1 MQRLG
6 SAGINGVERIF
17 TTTIY
22 DSIAVWHLDAFER
35 GVESVQIFCLDLMAN
50 TVNMKT
56 NHHNMK
62 QKHHNIITET
72 AQPLKSDIRV
82 TSRIG
87 GLV

>member
-35 GVESVQIFCLDLMAN
+35 GLESVQIFCFDLMAN
-50 TVNMKT
+50 TVKMETKL
-56 NHHNMK
+56 HNMK
-62 QKHHNIITET
+62 QKQHSH
-72 AQPLKSDIRV
+72 
-82 TSRIG
+82 
-87 GLV
+87 

>member
-6 SAGINGVERIF
+6 SAGINAVERIF
-17 TTTIY
+17 TTTVD

-35 GVESVQIFCLDLMAN
+35 GLESVQIFLFGFDGQHSQYEDQPSQHEA
-50 TVNMKT
+50 
-56 NHHNMK
+56 
-62 QKHHNIITET
+62 ET
-72 AQPLKSDIRV
+72 AQPLKPDVGV

>member
-22 DSIAVWHLDAFER
+22 YSIAVWHLDAFER
-35 GVESVQIFCLDLMAN
+35 GCNVKCPDSLFGFDGQHSQYEDQPSQHES
-50 TVNMKT
+50 
-56 NHHNMK
+56 
-62 QKHHNIITET
+62 ET